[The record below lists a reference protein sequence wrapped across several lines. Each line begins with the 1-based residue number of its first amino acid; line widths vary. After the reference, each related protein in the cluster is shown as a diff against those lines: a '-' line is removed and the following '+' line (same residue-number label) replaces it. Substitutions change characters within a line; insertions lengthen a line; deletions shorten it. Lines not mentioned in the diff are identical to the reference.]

1 ALRLLEIGPFPGPG
15 RGECGELLDAL
26 FRQIDSRSQCRFF
39 GRCVL
44 ELILQSAQ
52 RGLGGFH
59 RRLEGHRVDLEQ
71 HVALL
76 NRPVW
81 LNRHLGHLTG
91 YARNDRD
98 DIVHRAHVV
107 SRGRGNVQ
115 KEEKSHH
122 CHDGQRDGNDNA
134 GEIPRQPFELKENEP
149 DEERVDAKQDDFHY
163 AFPPLISVSSS
174 TTRARSCSSSLMAD
188 VFPTGFSCES
198 STSVPYAI
206 LCNTGLV

>member
-1 ALRLLEIGPFPGPG
+1 GSLPGPG
-15 RGECGELLDAL
+15 GSECRELLDPL
-26 FRQIDSRSQCRFF
+26 FRQLNPRSQRGFF
-39 GRCVL
+39 VRGIVK
-44 ELILQSAQ
+44 LIVRSAQ
-52 RGLGGFH
+52 RGLGGFN
-59 RRLEGHRVDLEQ
+59 RRLEGHRVDLEK
-71 HVALL
+71 HVAFLD
-76 NRPVW
+76 RPVW

-91 YARNDRD
+91 YARNDRNHV
-98 DIVHRAHVV
+98 VHRAHVV
-107 SRGRGNVQ
+107 SCGRGNVQ

-134 GEIPRQPFELKENEP
+134 GEIPRQPFELKEDEP